1 MQNPDACTDLPD
13 EPPTYEEMLAQIA
26 RVAFADVRG
35 LFNPDGSVKPIAEID
50 DDLAL
55 ALSVEIEE
63 GSAKRSAKLKLDRQ
77 AALALYAKYAFDGQA
92 GSNTSGSALSE
103 AEQMEADYEAA
114 QAHLL

>member
-1 MQNPDACTDLPD
+1 MQKPDACTNLPD

-26 RVAFADVRG
+26 RVAFADIRG

-63 GSAKRSAKLKLDRQ
+63 GPAKRSAKLKLDRQ
-77 AALALYAKYAFDGQA
+77 AALALYAKCLLDGQA
-92 GSNTSGSALSE
+92 GAAPSYADG
-103 AEQMEADYEAA
+103 MRADYEAA

>member
-1 MQNPDACTDLPD
+1 MPKPDACTNLPAQ
-13 EPPTYEEMLAQIA
+13 PPTYEQWLAQVA
-26 RVAFADVRG
+26 RIAFADVRG
-35 LFNPDGSVKPIAEID
+35 LFNPDGTLKPIACID

-77 AALALYAKYAFDGQA
+77 AALALYAKFAFDGQA
-92 GSNTSGSALSE
+92 GA
-103 AEQMEADYEAA
+103 AEPYDDGMEADYEAA